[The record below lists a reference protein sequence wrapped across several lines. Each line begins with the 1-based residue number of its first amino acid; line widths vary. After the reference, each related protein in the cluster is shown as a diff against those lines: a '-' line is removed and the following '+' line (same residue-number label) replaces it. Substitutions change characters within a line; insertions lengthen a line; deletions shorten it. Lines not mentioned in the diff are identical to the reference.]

1 MRAPQLVYTATACAA
16 LRAAA
21 VRRLRPTRRLIN
33 MRGLDAFAAAADASW
48 TRSLNADPESKQH
61 EPNKSSRR
69 VKSGHYVP
77 VVPTALQSP
86 ELKLHSRELCEELG
100 LTEADVKDERFARF
114 FSGDVDALSLGA
126 TWATPYAL
134 SIMVPTQREMN
145 LNLTRSR
152 RWRPRDATSRR
163 CRLHDH
169 MRVDASRGCMTA
181 SVPHRASR
189 RRATAPSARA
199 RATATGGP
207 CRSARLL

>member
-21 VRRLRPTRRLIN
+21 VRRLRPTRRLVS

-48 TRSLNADPESKQH
+48 TRALNADPESAQH

-100 LTEADVKDERFARF
+100 LAEADVKDERFARF
-114 FSGDVDALSLGA
+114 FSGDQEALSLGA
-126 TWATPYAL
+126 SWATPYAL
-134 SIMVPTQREMN
+134 SIMVLTQREMN
-145 LNLTRSR
+145 LNLTQSR
-152 RWRPRDATSRR
+152 RWRPLDVVFMIT
-163 CRLHDH
+163 
-169 MRVDASRGCMTA
+169 
-181 SVPHRASR
+181 
-189 RRATAPSARA
+189 
-199 RATATGGP
+199 
-207 CRSARLL
+207 